1 MPSLRTIVIAVAA
14 VIIQACER
22 PDPDSSRATTGQA
35 EARKGSS
42 PQQPASESRQQP
54 TPDEKLLAADLK
66 CSPSSF
72 SEGDTLTLTMVTPHA
87 EYLAVDH
94 PDRTVFF
101 IVYPTFGE
109 PTRRYSIMPSEDFKT
124 VASLRIPADIKA
136 NPRVYG
142 RENGVERVF
151 DKRGTYVIRIG
162 ELETDYGPPIS
173 KCVVRFRGAGTVSD

>member
-1 MPSLRTIVIAVAA
+1 VLSLRTIVIAAASVIVQACKQPDPKPSQATYVPPEAKTDSSPRQPAAKTQEPIPDKELVAA
-14 VIIQACER
+14 NLR
-22 PDPDSSRATTGQA
+22 Y
-35 EARKGSS
+35 S
-42 PQQPASESRQQP
+42 PN
-54 TPDEKLLAADLK
+54 
-66 CSPSSF
+66 SF

-94 PDRTVFF
+94 PDRTVCF

-109 PTRRYSIMPSEDFKT
+109 PTRKYSMMPSEDFKT

-151 DKRGTYVIRIG
+151 DKPGTYVLRIG

-173 KCVVRFRGAGTVSD
+173 KCVVRFRGVASPQ